1 MKLNKIIFN
10 NNKFDGLICL
20 NGNIPNRDFFT
31 NLNGIP
37 IIAADGAA
45 DYLHKANIIPKYIVG
60 DMDSI
65 SPNTLN
71 FFFERTNFL
80 HISDQETNDFEKAVN
95 HAMCINLK
103 NLLIVGINGGL
114 YEHALNNWSVLAKLS
129 KQTNLCILDDNR
141 YAFSISKSTEIKLTK
156 GEIVSIIPQTKVK
169 LITKNLKWNLNSEIL
184 ELGVREGARNIAIS
198 ENVSLEVIEG
208 DALIFI
214 DSRFPF
220 APDLQ
225 NCN

>member
-10 NNKFDGLICL
+10 NNKFDGLISL

-129 KQTNLCILDDNR
+129 KQQIPKFPKFCER
-141 YAFSISKSTEIKLTK
+141 YCQPNSAITFASDCQITGSTSLTLECESSIKRHIQKNSLRKTRICFS
-156 GEIVSIIPQTKVK
+156 
-169 LITKNLKWNLNSEIL
+169 
-184 ELGVREGARNIAIS
+184 REH
-198 ENVSLEVIEG
+198 
-208 DALIFI
+208 
-214 DSRFPF
+214 
-220 APDLQ
+220 
-225 NCN
+225 CT

>member
-20 NGNIPNRDFFT
+20 NGNIPNRDFFE
-31 NLNGIP
+31 NLEGVT

-45 DYLHKANIIPKYIVG
+45 DYLHRANIIPNYIVG

-65 SPNTLN
+65 NPSTLQ
-71 FFFERTNFL
+71 FFFERTNLFQL
-80 HISDQETNDFEKAVN
+80 SDQETNDFEKAVLF
-95 HAMCINLK
+95 ALSLNLN

-114 YEHALNNWSVLAKLS
+114 YEHSLNNWSVLAKLS
-129 KQTNLCILDDNR
+129 RITNLCVLDDNR
-141 YAFSISKSTEIKLTK
+141 YAFSISKSTEINLSK

-169 LITKNLKWNLNSEIL
+169 LITKNLKWNLDSEVL
-184 ELGVREGARNIAIS
+184 EIGEREGARNIAIS
-198 ENVSLEVIEG
+198 DNIVLEVVEG
-208 DALIFI
+208 EALIFV

-220 APDLQ
+220 APESL
-225 NCN
+225 N